1 MDKLGFHLGSGRTDI
16 QIDIH
21 YIGITVQTYRDVCMY
36 AGMEI
41 QIDKTIDIQIHL
53 QIDIH
58 YIGITV
64 RTWRVVCMYGWTY
77 RYTKR

>member
-36 AGMEI
+36 GGMDI
-41 QIDKTIDIQIHL
+41 QIDIQRDIQIDIQMDI
-53 QIDIH
+53 QIDIPIDIQTDIH
-58 YIGITV
+58 
-64 RTWRVVCMYGWTY
+64 TY
-77 RYTKR
+77 R